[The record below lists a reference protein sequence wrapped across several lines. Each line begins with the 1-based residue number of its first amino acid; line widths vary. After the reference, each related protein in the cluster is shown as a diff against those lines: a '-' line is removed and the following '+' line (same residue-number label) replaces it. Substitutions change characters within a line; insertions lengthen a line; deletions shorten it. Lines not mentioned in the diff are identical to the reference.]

1 LPDAFT
7 QSSAQLR
14 QRRIRALAW
23 RQSSP
28 PGAVVKEERVMRSL
42 LRRILAK
49 PIKRISVRVAERVE
63 AWRRDA
69 LPHFANTPRNL
80 KIELPR
86 TIVHPERIHMGDDVW
101 LGPGCLLCPV
111 SVFPSSPFWP
121 RDRRPTFAQRFD
133 PRIIIGNRVVSTG
146 RLTLGAHQEILIEDD
161 VMFAD
166 NVHMTDGLHGF
177 ENAEEPYKYQAM
189 FRIAP
194 IVIKR
199 GCWIGQNVVVMP
211 GVTIGELSIIGA
223 NSVVTRDIPARSI
236 AVGAPARV
244 IKNWDA
250 TSRAWVPV
258 TSAT

>member
-1 LPDAFT
+1 MFARP
-7 QSSAQLR
+7 
-14 QRRIRALAW
+14 
-23 RQSSP
+23 
-28 PGAVVKEERVMRSL
+28 V
-42 LRRILAK
+42 
-49 PIKRISVRVAERVE
+49 KRIAVSMAERVE

-69 LPHFANTPRNL
+69 LPQFANTPHNL

-86 TIVHPERIHMGDDVW
+86 TIVQSKRIHIGDDVW

-111 SVFPSSPFWP
+111 SVFPSLPFWP
-121 RDRRPTFAQRFD
+121 RDREPTFVQRFE
-133 PRIIIGNRVVSTG
+133 PRIVIGNRVVATA
-146 RLTLGAHQEILIEDD
+146 RLTLGAHEEIVIEDD

-223 NSVVTRDIPARSI
+223 NSVVIGNIPPRSI

-244 IKNWDA
+244 IKTWDA
-250 TSRAWVPV
+250 TARAWVPV